1 MKLQA
6 EFKNIIFLFLRAK
19 YFLYIKLINLL
30 IKTPF
35 LNEKIIDKKEKAY

>member
-6 EFKNIIFLFLRAK
+6 EFKNIIFLLLRAK
-19 YFLYIKLINLL
+19 NFLYIKLINLL

-35 LNEKIIDKKEKAY
+35 LNEKIINKKEKAY